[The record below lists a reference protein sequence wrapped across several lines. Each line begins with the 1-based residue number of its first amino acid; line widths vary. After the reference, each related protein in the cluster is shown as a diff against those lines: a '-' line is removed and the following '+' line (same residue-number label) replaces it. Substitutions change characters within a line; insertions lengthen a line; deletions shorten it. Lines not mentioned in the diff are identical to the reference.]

1 MNDLKFTSAGDF
13 LKSQEPVK
21 QFIAA
26 MDNSG
31 GSAGGV
37 LDLYDR
43 EWDEKNKMERIHEF
57 RLRMMSAPEFTSDN
71 IFGAILYKDSVERGA
86 VDVLDKKCIRSII
99 KIDEGCE
106 PDGTLKPFDI
116 DGMIQYT
123 LNHGCYGTKMRSVVK
138 SESIMVPIVK
148 QQMMYAEKIAAA
160 GLVPI
165 IEPEVPI
172 DHPSKEKIES
182 DLSIYL
188 ESRLT
193 KFQGDCILKVTP
205 PEKPGLYDYF
215 TKLKNVKVVFLSGGY
230 STKEACKRL
239 SRNSGVSASFS
250 RALSE
255 GLKYPQSDKEFND
268 VIDSNIRKIVL
279 ASG

>member
-86 VDVLDKKCIRSII
+86 IDVLDKKWIRSII

-106 PDGTLKPFDI
+106 PDGTLKPFDV
-116 DGMIQYT
+116 DDMIQYACY
-123 LNHGCYGTKMRSVVK
+123 HGCFGTKMRSIVI
-138 SESIMVPIVK
+138 SENMVIPVVK
-148 QQMMYAEKIAAA
+148 QQIMYAEKIAES

-172 DHPSKEKIES
+172 DNPWKEQIENL
-182 DLSIYL
+182 LSAYL
-188 ESRLT
+188 ETKLN
-193 KFQGDCILKVTP
+193 KFQGRYILKVTP
-205 PEKPGLYDYF
+205 PEKPNLYEYF
-215 TKLKNVKVVFLSGGY
+215 TLLPNAKVVFLSGGY
-230 STKEACKRL
+230 STKEACKRM
-239 SRNSGVSASFS
+239 SRNRGVSASFS

-268 VIDSNIRKIVL
+268 VIDSNIRKIVK

>member
-86 VDVLDKKCIRSII
+86 VNVLDNLGLSPLLYLHELVTSYMFTVGHC
-99 KIDEGCE
+99 
-106 PDGTLKPFDI
+106 PDL
-116 DGMIQYT
+116 
-123 LNHGCYGTKMRSVVK
+123 
-138 SESIMVPIVK
+138 
-148 QQMMYAEKIAAA
+148 
-160 GLVPI
+160 
-165 IEPEVPI
+165 IE
-172 DHPSKEKIES
+172 
-182 DLSIYL
+182 
-188 ESRLT
+188 
-193 KFQGDCILKVTP
+193 
-205 PEKPGLYDYF
+205 LY
-215 TKLKNVKVVFLSGGY
+215 
-230 STKEACKRL
+230 
-239 SRNSGVSASFS
+239 
-250 RALSE
+250 
-255 GLKYPQSDKEFND
+255 
-268 VIDSNIRKIVL
+268 
-279 ASG
+279 

>member
-116 DGMIQYT
+116 DSMIQYT
-123 LNHGCYGTKMRSVVK
+123 LDHGCFGTKMRSMVI
-138 SESIMVPIVK
+138 SENMVMPVVK
-148 QQMMYAEKIAAA
+148 QQIMYAEKIVEA

-172 DHPSKEKIES
+172 DNPWKEQIENL
-182 DLSIYL
+182 LSAYL
-188 ESRLT
+188 ETKLN
-193 KFQGDCILKVTP
+193 KFQGQYILKVTP
-205 PEKPGLYDYF
+205 PERPGLYDYF
-215 TKLKNVKVVFLSGGY
+215 TFLKNAKVVFLSGGY

-268 VIDSNIRKIVL
+268 VIDSNIRKIVK

>member
-86 VDVLDKKCIRSII
+86 VDVLDKKCILIFLAI
-99 KIDEGCE
+99 TFE
-106 PDGTLKPFDI
+106 PWFKVF
-116 DGMIQYT
+116 QNQEY
-123 LNHGCYGTKMRSVVK
+123 K
-138 SESIMVPIVK
+138 
-148 QQMMYAEKIAAA
+148 
-160 GLVPI
+160 
-165 IEPEVPI
+165 
-172 DHPSKEKIES
+172 
-182 DLSIYL
+182 YL
-188 ESRLT
+188 YE
-193 KFQGDCILKVTP
+193 
-205 PEKPGLYDYF
+205 
-215 TKLKNVKVVFLSGGY
+215 
-230 STKEACKRL
+230 
-239 SRNSGVSASFS
+239 
-250 RALSE
+250 
-255 GLKYPQSDKEFND
+255 
-268 VIDSNIRKIVL
+268 
-279 ASG
+279 